1 MLLQEDDLIKNLCME
16 ITDNDQLLFW
26 IQNKITVNIP
36 TKAIFQN
43 LILFLMAKKNYT
55 PPKREEQ
62 KMATLNGN

>member
-1 MLLQEDDLIKNLCME
+1 ME